1 MDKTLV
7 KNFLRIDIDDD
18 DEYIQL
24 LIDVAKE
31 YITAAVGQCDE
42 DKPRVKLLM
51 LNIIASLYET
61 RQFTIDKNNEKVQ
74 YTLRTMIMQLQLEP
88 VIATSQITTESGGAN
103 ESG

>member
-1 MDKTLV
+1 MDITLV

-24 LIDVAKE
+24 LIEVAKE
-31 YITAAVGQCDE
+31 YITAAVGQCE
-42 DKPRVKLLM
+42 ESKPRVKLLM

-74 YTLRTMIMQLQLEP
+74 YALQTMIMQLQLESF
-88 VIATSQITTESGGAN
+88 VATSQKTTESGD
-103 ESG
+103 SSD